1 MTGNIVGEP
10 IVEAIDKQI
19 DYRQQIYGAGYIPG
33 TQNLQRTPEVQNY
46 LNNRNSWIKMA
57 SGVSLSGSAAIEK
70 TTALSSNESNYLSNK
85 DIEAMQGEGLAKNLV
100 LFNSTQKLDS
110 TKNSYIKRSGAIN
123 SYDFLDNSNKMYGG
137 LGSSQRGLQP
147 VPGIIDMSVECLNRG
162 SIRKAT
168 IKLKA
173 YNKFQ
178 FGLIELLYL
187 RLGYSVM
194 LEWGWDKYIDEITPS
209 DNAITPPTVKIKDM
223 ESTIIENQWFDGKNY
238 SQTDM
243 INLVLANEERFKG
256 NYGGFF
262 GKVSNFSWTLNT
274 DNTYD
279 ITLNLI
285 TMGSVI
291 ESLNIKIPSINL
303 DNDQILEIK
312 KNLNTELGLELN
324 TEKKIEESDNIILS
338 NVGSDRLSQWI
349 STTILTRYDD
359 ISNPKRKENK
369 NYILAPD
376 LTRYGKT
383 KKQIPKE
390 SQYFVRF
397 ETFLSFLSTM
407 LVCNVINGKKED
419 KELGFEL
426 DSELSRCNYETNLVP
441 LNPNKVVFSVLI
453 GEDVNKRLKRY
464 NRFIQDGV
472 VTTPFDFMNKNMAE
486 FATKEDGVI
495 YGKLLNCYLNLTFIQ
510 QSFIDAQNNKEEVGL
525 FEFLQKICDGIN
537 ESTGNCTDLEVIL
550 KKDKTV
556 VIIDQ
561 NQIKGGDKLIKNYKE
576 KTEINIYGY
585 EPQGSSTFVKD
596 FKFQTKITPN
606 LMNMVTIGATASD
619 EKDINAI
626 PFKTWNK
633 GLVNRFGRGQ
643 KYEEEFLTDREKD
656 DKLNT
661 DFKKAFAAAIKD
673 DKADYNIGNGYEFK
687 YGEISIKNVWA
698 EGISWTS
705 NRNDDFKNKALLS
718 AGLNKYKEERNKFN
732 KIREIGN
739 PNSNILINKAETDQN
754 YMVYLSRAFGGPS
767 GQMEVITGQD
777 AGVSK
782 TTKIRQITT
791 IPLNTLYFKWD
802 NDDFIQQGKNSFK
815 KYLSNINKAEA
826 EASIPVISG
835 TGFIP
840 LELNIT
846 MDGLSG
852 VKIYNRLKI
861 KTKFLPSSYPKAL
874 KFIVKGVNHKVS
886 GNVWDTNISTI
897 SVPVS
902 INPPIQSTNTTSTT
916 NITQS
921 TSTTNVTPTYR
932 TNLVLNPPTNTARKI
947 AEAYLGRTMSDEE
960 WNNLVAATAA
970 ESSNNEKERAYVM
983 AVMINRLRN
992 KLRSNQNSSIF
1003 DVLTAKNQFQAVTG
1017 TSANNRQ
1024 PSPNFINATQTTAN
1038 AIFKGVEKYLAGVPK
1053 DFRYF
1058 TAALD
1063 SAYGPGTNITFRD
1076 NMIANGGVTIGGT
1089 VFGRVV

>member
-1 MTGNIVGEP
+1 
-10 IVEAIDKQI
+10 
-19 DYRQQIYGAGYIPG
+19 
-33 TQNLQRTPEVQNY
+33 
-46 LNNRNSWIKMA
+46 MA
-57 SGVSLSGSAAIEK
+57 S
-70 TTALSSNESNYLSNK
+70 
-85 DIEAMQGEGLAKNLV
+85 
-100 LFNSTQKLDS
+100 
-110 TKNSYIKRSGAIN
+110 
-123 SYDFLDNSNKMYGG
+123 
-137 LGSSQRGLQP
+137 
-147 VPGIIDMSVECLNRG
+147 
-162 SIRKAT
+162 
-168 IKLKA
+168 
-173 YNKFQ
+173 
-178 FGLIELLYL
+178 
-187 RLGYSVM
+187 
-194 LEWGWDKYIDEITPS
+194 
-209 DNAITPPTVKIKDM
+209 
-223 ESTIIENQWFDGKNY
+223 
-238 SQTDM
+238 
-243 INLVLANEERFKG
+243 
-256 NYGGFF
+256 
-262 GKVSNFSWTLNT
+262 
-274 DNTYD
+274 
-279 ITLNLI
+279 
-285 TMGSVI
+285 
-291 ESLNIKIPSINL
+291 
-303 DNDQILEIK
+303 
-312 KNLNTELGLELN
+312 
-324 TEKKIEESDNIILS
+324 
-338 NVGSDRLSQWI
+338 
-349 STTILTRYDD
+349 
-359 ISNPKRKENK
+359 
-369 NYILAPD
+369 D
-376 LTRYGKT
+376 LTNYPKSQ
-383 KKQIPKE
+383 KQIPKE

-397 ETFLSFLSTM
+397 ETFLSFLSTL

-441 LNPNKVVFSVLI
+441 LNPNKVIFSVLM
-453 GEDVNKRLKRY
+453 GDDVNKRLRGY
-464 NRFIQDGV
+464 NKFTQNGV
-472 VTTPFDFMNKNMAE
+472 VITPFQHFNENLAE
-486 FATKEDGVI
+486 FATKEEGVI
-495 YGKLLNCYLNLTFIQ
+495 YGKLLNCYLNMTFIQ
-510 QSFIDAQNNKEEVGL
+510 QSFVDAQNTKEEVGL

-537 ESTGNCTDLEVIL
+537 ESTGNCTDLEVVL

-643 KYEEEFLTDREKD
+643 KYEEEFLTDQEKD

-698 EGISWTS
+698 KGISWTS

-739 PNSNILINKAETDQN
+739 PNSNILINQAETDQN

-791 IPLNTLYFKWD
+791 TPLNTLYFKWD
-802 NDDFIQQGKNSFK
+802 NDDFIQQGKNAFK
-815 KYLSNINKAEA
+815 KYLSNINKKEA
-826 EASIPVISG
+826 IAIKPVISG

-840 LELNIT
+840 LELSIT

-861 KTKFLPSSYPKAL
+861 NTKFLPNSYPKTL

-886 GNVWDTNISTI
+886 NNVWDTNISTI

-916 NITQS
+916 NTTQS

-932 TNLVLNPPTNTARKI
+932 TNLVLNPQTNEARKI
-947 AEAYLGRTMSDEE
+947 AEAYLGSNMTDEE

-970 ESSNNEKERAYVM
+970 EASNNEEERAYVM

-1003 DVLTAKNQFQAVTG
+1003 DILTAKNQFQAVTG

-1053 DFRYF
+1053 DFRFF
-1058 TAALD
+1058 TAASD